1 MSEPSRLDRPGRRSW
16 PIRVRRARA
25 DDKQAVLSFA
35 SRTWD
40 DSDYIPQ
47 VWDRWLAAADG
58 VLLVATAGGTEAT
71 DADGAPLPADQAIAV
86 ARLVMLSRDE
96 AWLEGIRVD
105 PRVRG
110 MNVATDFQVA
120 ELRWAAAHGVEV
132 VRYAT
137 GQDNEG
143 SHRLGA
149 RHGFS
154 LLGEWR
160 WYGVDDEDEAIP
172 PPSDDSSTSGRP
184 AILTDADA
192 DGWWSRVAADEAL
205 RRGHGLYERR
215 AWALQELTEE
225 RFRGHASRRQVT
237 VWPDADAG
245 TAGVDAVPWALAI
258 DRDEGW
264 GDEDPSLPASPALL
278 IGDSHAALELIR
290 MASGGRPGVP
300 RVRLPDV
307 DPPILSTAAVAAWT
321 AAGWKPRDRTL
332 HILTRPLDTA
342 HPLPQPEDAAL
353 LEMAEE
359 PRPIARP
366 WSPGG

>member
-1 MSEPSRLDRPGRRSW
+1 M
-16 PIRVRRARA
+16 
-25 DDKQAVLSFA
+25 LSFA

-40 DSDYIPQ
+40 DSDYIPE
-47 VWDRWLAAADG
+47 VWDRWLAATDG
-58 VLLVATAGGTEAT
+58 VLLVATSGGSEAT
-71 DADGAPLPADQAIAV
+71 DADGTPLRAEQPIAV
-86 ARLVMLSRDE
+86 ARLAMLSGDE

-120 ELRWAAAHGVEV
+120 ELRWAAAHGVRV

-160 WYGVDDEDEAIP
+160 WYGVDDEDEEIP
-172 PPSDDSSTSGRP
+172 PPSDDWSVADSSSII
-184 AILTDADA
+184 AEADA
-192 DGWWSRVAADEAL
+192 DGWWARVAADETL

-225 RFRGHASRRQVT
+225 RFRGHVVRGQVT
-237 VWPDADAG
+237 VWPDASAEAG
-245 TAGVDAVPWALAI
+245 DWALAI

-264 GDEDPSLPASPALL
+264 GDEDPTLPASPALL
-278 IGDSHAALELIR
+278 IGDGHAALQLLR
-290 MASGGRPGVP
+290 AMSGGRPGVP

-307 DPPILSTAAVAAWT
+307 DPPVLDAATVAAWH

-332 HILTRPLDTA
+332 HILTRPLDAA
-342 HPLPQPEDAAL
+342 HPLPGPEHAAL

-359 PRPIARP
+359 PRSIARP
-366 WSPGG
+366 WSSAAALPPR

>member
-1 MSEPSRLDRPGRRSW
+1 M
-16 PIRVRRARA
+16 
-25 DDKQAVLSFA
+25 LSFA
-35 SRTWD
+35 TRTWD
-40 DSDYIPQ
+40 DWDYVPN
-47 VWDRWLAAADG
+47 VWDRWLAARDG
-58 VLLVATAGGTEAT
+58 VLLVATVGGADATDAT
-71 DADGAPLPADQAIAV
+71 DADGASLPAGRAIAV
-86 ARLVMLSRDE
+86 ARLVVLSGDE

-120 ELRWAAAHGVEV
+120 ELRWAAAHGVRV

-172 PPSDDSSTSGRP
+172 PPSDLSSTSGRP
-184 AILTDADA
+184 ATLRDADA
-192 DGWWSRVAADEAL
+192 DGWWARVAADDTL

-225 RFRGHASRRQVT
+225 RFRGHVSRHQVT
-237 VWPDADAG
+237 VWPDANAS
-245 TAGVDAVPWALAI
+245 TAGGGADAVPWALAI

-278 IGDSHAALELIR
+278 IGDGLAALELIR
-290 MASGGRPGVP
+290 SMSGGRPGVP

-307 DPPILSTAAVAAWT
+307 DPPILDTAAVSAWT

-332 HILTRPLDTA
+332 HILTRPLEA
-342 HPLPQPEDAAL
+342 AGPLPEPEDAAL
-353 LEMAEE
+353 LEMEE
-359 PRPIARP
+359 GPRPIARP
-366 WSPGG
+366 WSPAAPLPPR

>member
-1 MSEPSRLDRPGRRSW
+1 LSEPSRLDRPGRRSW

-58 VLLVATAGGTEAT
+58 VLLVATAGGQDAIG
-71 DADGAPLPADQAIAV
+71 ADGAPLQADQAIAV
-86 ARLVMLSRDE
+86 ARLAMLSADE
-96 AWLEGIRVD
+96 TWLEGIRVD

-120 ELRWAAAHGVEV
+120 ELRWAAAHGVRV

-137 GQDNEG
+137 SQDNEG
-143 SHRLGA
+143 SHRLGG

-172 PPSDDSSTSGRP
+172 PPSDDSSTSGSP
-184 AILTDADA
+184 ATLAETDADS
-192 DGWWSRVAADEAL
+192 WWPRVAADESL

-225 RFRGHASRRQVT
+225 RFRGHVSRRQVT

-245 TAGVDAVPWALAI
+245 MPGGWALAI

-264 GDEDPSLPASPALL
+264 GDEDPTVPASPALL
-278 IGDSHAALELIR
+278 IGAGLAALELIR
-290 MASGGRPGVP
+290 SMSGGRPGVP

-307 DPPILSTAAVAAWT
+307 DPPILDTAAVSAWT

-366 WSPGG
+366 WSPRG